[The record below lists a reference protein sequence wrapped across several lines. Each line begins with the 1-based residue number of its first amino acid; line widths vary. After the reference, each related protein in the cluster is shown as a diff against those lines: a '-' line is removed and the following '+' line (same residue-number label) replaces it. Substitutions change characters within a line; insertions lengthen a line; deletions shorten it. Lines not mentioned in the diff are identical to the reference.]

1 MELFVAFKYL
11 HIASMFFAV
20 ALALS
25 GEIVLRAVA
34 SSGEVVAIRTTAA
47 RVRPLANLSTVLFLA
62 GVGFGIVAA
71 LAGQID
77 LLAPWLILAYVAFLG
92 AMAIGITISDPWVGR
107 LETAAAASPTDA
119 PSDALRAVIEDP
131 RARAA
136 TWALMVLVAV
146 LVFVMV
152 VKPLS

>member
-11 HIASMFFAV
+11 HIAAMFFAV

-34 SSGEVVAIRTTAA
+34 NSGEVVAIRTTAE
-47 RVRPLANLSTVLFLA
+47 RVRPLANLSTILFLV
-62 GVGFGIVAA
+62 GVAFGVIAA
-71 LAGQID
+71 LAGQIN
-77 LLAPWLILAYVAFLG
+77 LLATWLILAYVAFLA
-92 AMAIGITISDPWVGR
+92 AMAIGITITDPWVGR
-107 LETAAAASPTDA
+107 LERAAAESPADA
-119 PSDALRAVIEDP
+119 PSDALREVIADP

-136 TWALMVLVAV
+136 TWALMALVAII
-146 LVFVMV
+146 VFVMV